1 MRDSAERR
9 KRTCSWPDKPMSS
22 RMGWPR
28 LLRACL
34 LFVIERAKL
43 IGWKQIP
50 SERHLPMLLQECRD
64 EPEEEMQSW
73 AMGICGVSAELAYI
87 DGAQRTRMTHSM
99 FFFNHGIASRSEQ
112 PCLGL
117 LVYWLKKRGRHPVR
131 WHREFNFIACPH
143 LHWFVLETI
152 AWMVCTRRWSK
163 SRNGRSE
170 ARSWLFNYL
179 A

>member
-117 LVYWLKKRGRHPVR
+117 LVYWLKKRGRPSLVR
-131 WHREFNFIACPH
+131 AWDDCLNG
-143 LHWFVLETI
+143 LHKEMIKKQKRQIRGQIMTVQLLGLNPI
-152 AWMVCTRRWSK
+152 
-163 SRNGRSE
+163 
-170 ARSWLFNYL
+170 
-179 A
+179 